1 MKTALLP
8 TLSNEIPSEVE
19 ITTTTRQDI
28 PEIIALMKNS
38 PEVSWC
44 EWEDISILEKAILD
58 NPNTNLVAKKSNKI
72 IGAIIGGSFGVR
84 GTISHLLVKES
95 YRYQGLGCALAK
107 QALKSFKLLGIQRIF
122 LFVIN
127 DNLVGYNFWH
137 KMGFQLTEGETT
149 FEVDL

>member
-44 EWEDISILEKAILD
+44 EWEDISILEKAIFD
-58 NPNTNLVAKKSNKI
+58 NPYTNLVAKKSNRI

-95 YRYQGLGCALAK
+95 YRYQGLGCA
-107 QALKSFKLLGIQRIF
+107 
-122 LFVIN
+122 
-127 DNLVGYNFWH
+127 
-137 KMGFQLTEGETT
+137 
-149 FEVDL
+149 